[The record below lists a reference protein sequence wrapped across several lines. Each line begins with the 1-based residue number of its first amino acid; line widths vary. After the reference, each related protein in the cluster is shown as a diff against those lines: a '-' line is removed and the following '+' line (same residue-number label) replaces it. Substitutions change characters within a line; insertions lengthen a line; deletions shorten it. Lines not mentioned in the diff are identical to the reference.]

1 MSYIGNQPVLTSSYF
16 TDSFDVTAATQ
27 SVFNTSGLGDAESL
41 YITRNGV
48 RLGSADFSIGS
59 DNATITLVNA
69 AVSGDIVMVS
79 GQRQVVQ
86 GVQVTEHTQEIIAT
100 ASTTVTHPNGR
111 MLNNQNHIYVN
122 GVRQQLTN
130 TGGSTTPDVSDINT
144 TTGVI
149 TFASALAAGDIV
161 TIVSREQSVSDDISQ
176 VSHYSSLPN
185 SFTVPSG
192 VNQSFFGPVTYEGT
206 DIKILGSLVH
216 AHGAFNLTGTMSVSG
231 TLNVV

>member
-1 MSYIGNQPVLTSSYF
+1 MSYIGNQPILASSYF

-41 YITRNGV
+41 YVFRNGV

-69 AVSGDIVMVS
+69 AVSGDIVVVS

-86 GVQVTEHTQEIIAT
+86 GVQVTEHTEEIIAT
-100 ASTTVTHPNGR
+100 ASTTVTHSTPS
-111 MLNNQNHIYVN
+111 MLNNSNHIYVN

-130 TGGSTTPDVSDINT
+130 TGSTTPDVSSINA

-192 VNQSFFGPVTYEGT
+192 VNQSFFGPTTYEGT
-206 DIKILGSLVH
+206 VTIAGNLVH
-216 AHGAFNLTGTMSVSG
+216 AHGALNLTGTMSVSG

>member
-16 TDSFDVTAATQ
+16 TDSFDVTSTQ
-27 SVFNTSGLGDAESL
+27 TVFNTSGLGDEESL
-41 YITRNGV
+41 YVFRNGV
-48 RLGSADFSIGS
+48 RLGAADFSIGS
-59 DNATITLVNA
+59 DNATITLATA
-69 AVSGDIVMVS
+69 AISGDIVVVS

-86 GVQVTEHTQEIIAT
+86 GVQVTEHTEEIIAT
-100 ASTTVTHPNGR
+100 ASATVTHSTPS
-111 MLNNQNHIYVN
+111 MLSHNNHIYLN

-176 VSHYSSLPN
+176 VSHYSALPD
-185 SFTVPSG
+185 SFTVPQG

-206 DIKILGSLVH
+206 VTVAGNLVH
-216 AHGAFNLTGTMSVSG
+216 AHGAMNLTGTMSVSG
-231 TLNVV
+231 SLNIV

>member
-27 SVFNTSGLGDAESL
+27 SVFNTSGLGDEESL
-41 YITRNGV
+41 CVFRNGV
-48 RLGSADFSIGS
+48 RLGAADFSIGS

-79 GQRQVVQ
+79 GFREVIS
-86 GVQVTEHTQEIIAT
+86 GVQVTEHVEEIIAT
-100 ASTTVTHPNGR
+100 ASATVTHSTPS
-111 MLNNQNHIYVN
+111 MLNHSNHVYLN
-122 GVRQQLTN
+122 GVRQQLTGAN
-130 TGGSTTPDVSDINT
+130 STTPDVTIDAS
-144 TTGVI
+144 TGVI
-149 TFASALAAGDIV
+149 TFASTLAAGDIV

-192 VNQSFFGPVTYEGT
+192 VNQCFFGPTTYEGT
-206 DIKILGSLVH
+206 VTVAGNLVH
-216 AHGAFNLTGTMSVSG
+216 AHGALNLTGTMSVSG
-231 TLNVV
+231 SLNIV